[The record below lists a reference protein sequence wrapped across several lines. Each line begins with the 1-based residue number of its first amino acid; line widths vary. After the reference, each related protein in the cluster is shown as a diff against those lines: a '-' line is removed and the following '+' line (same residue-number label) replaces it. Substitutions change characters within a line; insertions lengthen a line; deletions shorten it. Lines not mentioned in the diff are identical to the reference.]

1 MNTKMVMRGKVSPQ
15 HYKQKLYHIC
25 SNFSSEQLSG
35 KKRHLEWNC
44 KVSERWRI
52 IGMGGR
58 ILRIDDGEVEP
69 SKNGRF

>member
-1 MNTKMVMRGKVSPQ
+1 MPNTECDNTAYALIFRQ
-15 HYKQKLYHIC
+15 
-25 SNFSSEQLSG
+25 SNCQG

-44 KVSERWRI
+44 NVSERWRI

-58 ILRIDDGEVEP
+58 IFRIDDGELEP